1 MVDVLG
7 GWVKEN
13 MKPFH
18 TQGHTRRAASV
29 SSWEHHAKYRL
40 PHAARGAY
48 GGALLAAA
56 ATASGVSQSATLNI
70 ND

>member
-1 MVDVLG
+1 MG
-7 GWVKEN
+7 GWLKEN

-18 TQGHTRRAASV
+18 TQGHTRRAESV
-29 SSWEHHAKYRL
+29 SSWEHHGKYRL

-56 ATASGVSQSATLNI
+56 SGVSQSATLNI